1 MKKRSLFAII
11 LSASLLL
18 GGCANT
24 PKSNDSENQDGS
36 AATSYPEKSVQFIIP
51 YAAGGGTDT
60 LCRLLASSMEKSWG
74 ESFLIA
80 NKPGGLSQVGLTDLS
95 GG

>member
-24 PKSNDSENQDGS
+24 PKSNDLENQDGS

-51 YAAGGGTDT
+51 YAAGGRTDT
-60 LCRLLASSMEKSWG
+60 LCRLQTSYKEKS
-74 ESFLIA
+74 
-80 NKPGGLSQVGLTDLS
+80 
-95 GG
+95 